1 MRDALRIA
9 ESRGARLG
17 VLAYDDPGGLGGL
30 GGLDGLDGLGG
41 LDEADGDG
49 KPVPEPELTARGPVP
64 SSGDDT

>member
-17 VLAYDDPGGLGGL
+17 VLAYDDPGGL
-30 GGLDGLDGLGG
+30 DG